1 MARPKKRSK
10 VHQRNRVAARGK
22 ARKATKSTRG
32 KASKRAMQQKQAISA
47 TVTGNDQQVGF
58 RAMVMKQAIKYNLA
72 GSAKNE
78 RNEIVQFTLQGDANR
93 LGLAV
98 ATIREGT
105 KKSCNID
112 VITTQAAVDPVLNTF
127 TVIDWTSTSR
137 NITTPYTLVF
147 KVRAHD
153 KVISKSK
160 VKDVWHEI
168 LRTTLEGDD
177 LQKLGDDD

>member
-1 MARPKKRSK
+1 
-10 VHQRNRVAARGK
+10 
-22 ARKATKSTRG
+22 
-32 KASKRAMQQKQAISA
+32 
-47 TVTGNDQQVGF
+47 
-58 RAMVMKQAIKYNLA
+58 
-72 GSAKNE
+72 
-78 RNEIVQFTLQGDANR
+78 
-93 LGLAV
+93 LAV

-105 KKSCNID
+105 KKSANID
-112 VITTQAAVDPVLNTF
+112 VITTQAAVDPVLSTF
-127 TVIDWTSTSR
+127 TVVDWTSTSR

-147 KVRAHD
+147 KLRAHD